1 MTAEKIK
8 EIIRCGETSTVQFKK
23 LFKTAEDVANEL
35 VAFSNSNGGQIFIGV
50 DDKTG
55 EILGLDYDQLREIGS
70 LVASAADDR
79 VRPAVFPQV
88 ETEPVDGKAVMIV
101 TVKKGPDAPYTNK
114 KGEIYVK
121 QGPDKRRVSD
131 NNEILRIFAES
142 GSFQPD
148 RQSIRGTSIK
158 DLDRYLLDEFFQN
171 SLGRSADNLG
181 IPLETALKNLF
192 ILDEEGQATLG
203 GLMFFGIIR
212 NGSVRHSI

>member
-101 TVKKGPDAPYTNK
+101 TVKKGPDAPYTK
-114 KGEIYVK
+114 LI
-121 QGPDKRRVSD
+121 RRVKS
-131 NNEILRIFAES
+131 
-142 GSFQPD
+142 
-148 RQSIRGTSIK
+148 
-158 DLDRYLLDEFFQN
+158 
-171 SLGRSADNLG
+171 
-181 IPLETALKNLF
+181 
-192 ILDEEGQATLG
+192 
-203 GLMFFGIIR
+203 M
-212 NGSVRHSI
+212 